1 VRDRPAAPRGG
12 LRARPRFANAARLR
26 RRPNAGSIGPDGA
39 RALRRPRGGPR
50 ALSRHLG
57 KRSYRRGLPHGRMGL
72 VRARRDGDLDGGH
85 HVLQLRPLPQAL
97 RARRDAASLHRRQP
111 VLEREPLR
119 ELRQRPAAR
128 SREQRS
134 RPLVDVG
141 AIFLKTRRRAHV
153 GRRLGDTLR
162 KAWIEYERDRA
173 RYFAAA
179 MVYYAF
185 LSLVPFLLLLL
196 AALGLLLRFSASARS
211 EERRVLIR
219 IEEQFGG
226 ELHATIDHLLTAL
239 QRESASATAISI
251 AALLLTASV
260 LFRHLR
266 MSFRAIWKRDP
277 PLIAA
282 RVRSVVR
289 ATLLERAISFVM
301 VLGGGVLLLA
311 ALAMM
316 AGAQWLNLA
325 LGGLPLLGPTAEWLL
340 PPLTS

>member
-1 VRDRPAAPRGG
+1 
-12 LRARPRFANAARLR
+12 
-26 RRPNAGSIGPDGA
+26 
-39 RALRRPRGGPR
+39 
-50 ALSRHLG
+50 
-57 KRSYRRGLPHGRMGL
+57 
-72 VRARRDGDLDGGH
+72 
-85 HVLQLRPLPQAL
+85 
-97 RARRDAASLHRRQP
+97 
-111 VLEREPLR
+111 
-119 ELRQRPAAR
+119 
-128 SREQRS
+128 
-134 RPLVDVG
+134 
-141 AIFLKTRRRAHV
+141 
-153 GRRLGDTLR
+153 
-162 KAWIEYERDRA
+162 
-173 RYFAAA
+173 
-179 MVYYAF
+179 
-185 LSLVPFLLLLL
+185 
-196 AALGLLLRFSASARS
+196 SASAA
-211 EERRVLIR
+211 EAERQVLIR

-340 PPLTS
+340 PPLTSLLLTAGTFAALFKLLPPVRLQWSDVWLAVVVSTVAWVVAAEALTLYGLYLGSSPSAYGALGALLAFMLWMNVVSQALFFGAEVCKV